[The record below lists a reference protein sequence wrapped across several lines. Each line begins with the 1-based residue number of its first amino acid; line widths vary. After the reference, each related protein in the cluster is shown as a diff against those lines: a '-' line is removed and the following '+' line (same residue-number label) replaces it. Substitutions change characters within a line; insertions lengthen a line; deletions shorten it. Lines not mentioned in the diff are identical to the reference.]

1 MPQKSWFKSAG
12 NQPEKKKKSQDFPK
26 EDSHHPLQLEQPGQA
41 AISGSPG
48 FNCLGLGI
56 QIAASC
62 SGLLSF
68 ACLARRVNAKPY
80 FSGAV
85 SQSMKSSCL
94 KACLEGFCSR
104 CGLALPYA
112 PNLLDMS
119 QLQNKCWL
127 WLYSWVYHA
136 ESHHTLS
143 QTRSG
148 VNTAIQH
155 LFSTNTVRRAG
166 ICVQNDKV
174 SWPASR
180 QTPVMPKSSI
190 GSGHFETRNSLSIK
204 IVCLEWTASN

>member
-1 MPQKSWFKSAG
+1 MNLCCSNHSFRTHRMDLGLHSWKESSHFEVLPLGCLRSPDLKALEISLK
-12 NQPEKKKKSQDFPK
+12 KKKKSQDFPK

-104 CGLALPYA
+104 CGLALPLCSKFVRHEPA
-112 PNLLDMS
+112 PKQML
-119 QLQNKCWL
+119 
-127 WLYSWVYHA
+127 A
-136 ESHHTLS
+136 
-143 QTRSG
+143 
-148 VNTAIQH
+148 
-155 LFSTNTVRRAG
+155 
-166 ICVQNDKV
+166 V
-174 SWPASR
+174 S
-180 QTPVMPKSSI
+180 I
-190 GSGHFETRNSLSIK
+190 
-204 IVCLEWTASN
+204 